1 MGALADDPARAGQP
15 RAALSRSAAFMRASH
30 AFCAAALLAGCAL
43 AGTAGADPAP
53 PVIPDASW
61 EQTLAAFDALDHQ
74 RAPPPGGVLFV
85 GSSSIRL
92 WDSLQEDF
100 AALPVV
106 INRGFGGSKLSDC
119 VRHID
124 RLVVPYRPRL
134 VLVYAGDN
142 DLAAGRTPEDILARF
157 KAFAE
162 GVRESLPRTRIAF
175 ISIKPSPARAR
186 LIPEMRRANALVRDY
201 AAAAPN
207 TDFIDIF
214 TPMLAA
220 DGGPRPELFRG
231 DALHLNASGYALWRA
246 VIAPHVY

>member
-1 MGALADDPARAGQP
+1 MRPSQAL
-15 RAALSRSAAFMRASH
+15 
-30 AFCAAALLAGCAL
+30 CAVTLLVGCAL
-43 AGTAGADPAP
+43 AGAAVAGSAP

-61 EQTLAAFDALDHQ
+61 EQTLAAFDALDREH
-74 RAPPPGGVLFV
+74 APRPGGVLFV

-92 WDSLQEDF
+92 WDSLQKDF

-119 VRHID
+119 VRHLD

-142 DLAAGRTPEDILARF
+142 DLAGGRTPEDVLARF

-162 GVRESLPRTRIAF
+162 GVHASLPATRIAF
-175 ISIKPSPARAR
+175 ISIKPSPARAH
-186 LIPEMRRANALVRDY
+186 LLPDIRRANALVRDY
-201 AAAAPN
+201 AATVPN
-207 TDFIDIF
+207 TEFIDVF

-220 DGGPRPELFRG
+220 DGGPRPELFRA
-231 DALHLNASGYALWRA
+231 DALHLNATGYALWRT
-246 VIAPHVY
+246 VIAPYVN